1 MGRVMRTAP
10 LVALLLSAAIA
21 MPAAAEAVMPAWAML
36 SLAPSL
42 ISADVSESLSKAM
55 PGDAGKNRQMQ
66 VTAIRQQGNR
76 TALTLRS
83 KDGVTQVDTL
93 VSSAAARA
101 QAVQVNDMLDIEAI
115 GQTGFAVK
123 KAGATLVVLARPDT
137 GLVHSKART

>member
-1 MGRVMRTAP
+1 
-10 LVALLLSAAIA
+10 
-21 MPAAAEAVMPAWAML
+21 MPAWAML

-76 TALTLRS
+76 AALTLRS

-101 QAVQVNDMLDIEAI
+101 QRVQVNDMLDIEAI